1 MKSADINSYTKTKIK
16 ICGITRLEDA
26 LLAAD
31 LGADAL
37 GFIFAESPRQVV
49 PEIAR
54 EIISLL
60 PPFVNSVGVF
70 VDEEQ
75 ESVREIAAYCKLD
88 LVQLHGNESSG
99 YCKALGLRALKAIR
113 VKDEKSIDSMA
124 SYRGTVQGFLLDT
137 YVKGLPGGTG
147 KTFNWEL
154 AEQAKKYGPVILSGG
169 LTPDNICEA
178 IEKVKPYGVDASSGV
193 EASPGIKDPDKLKL
207 LFSNARTPL

>member
-1 MKSADINSYTKTKIK
+1 MKSADTNSYRTKIK
-16 ICGITRLEDA
+16 ICGIMRPEDA

-99 YCKALGLRALKAIR
+99 YCKALGLKALKVIR
-113 VKDEKSIDSMA
+113 VKDEKSIESMA

-154 AEQAKKYGPVILSGG
+154 AKQAKKYGPVIISGG

-178 IEKVKPYGVDASSGV
+178 IEKVKPYGVDVNSGV

-207 LFSNARTPL
+207 LFSKARTLL

>member
-1 MKSADINSYTKTKIK
+1 MEAQRTKIK

-37 GFIFAESPRQVV
+37 GFIFTESPRQVV
-49 PEIAR
+49 PETAG

-88 LVQLHGNESSG
+88 LIQLHGNESSG
-99 YCKALGLRALKAIR
+99 YCKALDLKALKVIR
-113 VKDEKSIDSMA
+113 VKDEKSIESMA

-154 AEQAKKYGPVILSGG
+154 AKQAKKYGPVILSGG
-169 LTPDNICEA
+169 LNPDNICEA
-178 IEKVKPYGVDASSGV
+178 IEKVKPYGVDISSGV

-207 LFSNARTPL
+207 LFSNIQTHL

>member
-1 MKSADINSYTKTKIK
+1 MKSADTNSYRPKIK

-26 LLAAD
+26 FLAAD
-31 LGADAL
+31 FGADAL
-37 GFIFAESPRQVV
+37 GFIFAPSPRQVV

-99 YCKALGLRALKAIR
+99 YCKALGLKALKVIR
-113 VKDEKSIDSMA
+113 VKDEKSIESMA

-154 AEQAKKYGPVILSGG
+154 AKQAKKYGPGILSGG
-169 LTPDNICEA
+169 LNPDNICEA
-178 IEKVKPYGVDASSGV
+178 IEKVKPYGVDVNSGV

-207 LFSNARTPL
+207 LFSNI

>member
-1 MKSADINSYTKTKIK
+1 MEAQRTKIK

-49 PEIAR
+49 PETAR
-54 EIISLL
+54 KIISLL

-99 YCKALGLRALKAIR
+99 YCKALDLKALKVIR
-113 VKDEKSIDSMA
+113 VKDEKSIESMA

-154 AEQAKKYGPVILSGG
+154 AKQAKKYGPVILSGG
-169 LTPDNICEA
+169 LNPDNICEA
-178 IEKVKPYGVDASSGV
+178 IEKVKPYGVDISSGV

-207 LFSNARTPL
+207 LFSNI

>member
-1 MKSADINSYTKTKIK
+1 VEAQRTKIK

-49 PEIAR
+49 PETAR
-54 EIISLL
+54 KIISLL

-99 YCKALGLRALKAIR
+99 YCKALDLKALKVIR
-113 VKDEKSIDSMA
+113 VKDEKSIESMA

-154 AEQAKKYGPVILSGG
+154 AKQAKKYGPVILSGG
-169 LTPDNICEA
+169 LNPDNICEA
-178 IEKVKPYGVDASSGV
+178 IEKVKPYGVDISSGV

-207 LFSNARTPL
+207 LFSNI

>member
-1 MKSADINSYTKTKIK
+1 VKFADTNSYRTKIK

-26 LLAAD
+26 LMAAD

-37 GFIFAESPRQVV
+37 GFIFAPSPRQVV

-99 YCKALGLRALKAIR
+99 YCKALGLKALKVIR
-113 VKDEKSIDSMA
+113 VKDEKSIESMA

-154 AEQAKKYGPVILSGG
+154 AKQAKKYGPVILSGG

-178 IEKVKPYGVDASSGV
+178 IEKVKPYGVDVNSGV

-207 LFSNARTPL
+207 LFSNI

>member
-1 MKSADINSYTKTKIK
+1 MEVQRTKIK

-37 GFIFAESPRQVV
+37 GFIFAESPRQVI
-49 PEIAR
+49 PETAR

-99 YCKALGLRALKAIR
+99 YCKALDLKALKVIR
-113 VKDEKSIDSMA
+113 VKDEKSIESMA

-154 AEQAKKYGPVILSGG
+154 AKQAKKYGPVILSGG
-169 LTPDNICEA
+169 LNPDNICEA
-178 IEKVKPYGVDASSGV
+178 IEKVKPYGVDISSV
-193 EASPGIKDPDKLKL
+193 TAGI
-207 LFSNARTPL
+207 